1 VLRGTAD
8 FLFFTCMFIRW
19 IGSPGG
25 ADGSMCRGRF
35 LTVGEPNRP
44 IAMRL
49 RECQQ
54 RS

>member
-8 FLFFTCMFIRW
+8 FLLFTCMFIRW

-35 LTVGEPNRP
+35 WVGEPNGP

-54 RS
+54 HS